1 MTQLNRMKFYTYNCE
16 KTVLNLSFTCVTI
29 YDRIFT
35 ASSNF
40 FDKETTKY
48 MKFADT
54 DSCSLQN
61 YEFLAKNTRK
71 IQDRFCP
78 TECTSPPLK
87 YPQ

>member
-1 MTQLNRMKFYTYNCE
+1 MKFYTYNSE
-16 KTVLNLSFTCVTI
+16 KTVLNVSFTCVTI

-48 MKFADT
+48 MKF
-54 DSCSLQN
+54 
-61 YEFLAKNTRK
+61 LAKNTRK